1 MSGLRLCLYEEPT
14 NVVKQIEKSK
24 HKSLQQT
31 IANSHLNIDLISKRR
46 FGFRMFIY
54 VEFFDLTLEI
64 KCYKIKI
71 ILYKNIKHFKRLNI

>member
-31 IANSHLNIDLISKRR
+31 IANSHLNIDLA
-46 FGFRMFIY
+46 FECLFM
-54 VEFFDLTLEI
+54 
-64 KCYKIKI
+64 
-71 ILYKNIKHFKRLNI
+71 LNSLIEPWR